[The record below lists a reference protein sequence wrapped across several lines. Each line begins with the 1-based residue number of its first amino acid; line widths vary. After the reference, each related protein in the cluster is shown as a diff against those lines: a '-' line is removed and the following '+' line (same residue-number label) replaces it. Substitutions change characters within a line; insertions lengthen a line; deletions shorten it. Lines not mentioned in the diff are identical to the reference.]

1 MYNHILLSFFFFLMI
16 RRPPRSTLFPY
27 PTLFRAVRTLA
38 RRLRSPRRP
47 DLPRLTGGLVGY
59 LGYDV
64 VRRLERLPVTSTDDL
79 GMPELALMLVTDLAV
94 LDHHDGTVLLIAN
107 AVRGAGGDGTGYD

>member
-27 PTLFRAVRTLA
+27 PTLFRSVRPLA
-38 RRLRSPRRP
+38 RRLRTPRTP
-47 DLPRLTGGLVGY
+47 DLPPLTGGLVGY

-64 VRRLERLPVTSTDDL
+64 VRRLERLPERTDPDL
-79 GMPELALMLVTDLAV
+79 GMPELAMMLVTDLAV
-94 LDHHDGTVLLIAN
+94 LDHTDGSVLLIEIGRAH
-107 AVRGAGGDGTGYD
+107 A

>member
-27 PTLFRAVRTLA
+27 PTLFRSVRPLA
-38 RRLRSPRRP
+38 RRLRSPRNAG
-47 DLPRLTGGLVGY
+47 LPRLTGGLVGY

-64 VRRLERLPVTSTDDL
+64 VRRLERLPVTAVDDP
-79 GMPELALMLVTDLAV
+79 GMPELALMLVTAPAV
-94 LDHHDGTVLLIAN
+94 LDHHDGPVPPTAN
-107 AVRGAGGDGTGYD
+107 ARGGPEGSRAPA